1 MHWNPS
7 SSWSSSTHVPPLWQ
21 GCVSHFGTLSVNG
34 VNVAIKHSKMLWRS
48 PWYEGLKFHSKNPW
62 EKSDRDWVKEIMAI
76 SSRLIPT
83 HSIIHCVSIKIV
95 CLAWSP
101 CRSTNNLRQFTFY
114 KSFLNEILIIFG
126 WIQDG
131 GHLWNDVITCSSIA
145 ITYKSKRPYRLE
157 WSLTII
163 EPPRVSFEKRS
174 WHIYF
179 LEEKLLH
186 AISK

>member
-34 VNVAIKHSKMLWRS
+34 VDVAIKHSKMLWSR
-48 PWYEGLKFHSKNPW
+48 PWHEGLNGHLKNPW
-62 EKSDRDWVKEIMAI
+62 EKSDRDWVKEIMQEDTTAI
-76 SSRLIPT
+76 SLRLIQT
-83 HSIIHCVSIKIV
+83 LSIIQRISLKTV

-101 CRSTNNLRQFTFY
+101 CRITNNLLQFTFY

-131 GHLWNDVITCSSIA
+131 GHLWNDVITCSRIA
-145 ITYKSKRPYRLE
+145 ITYKS
-157 WSLTII
+157 
-163 EPPRVSFEKRS
+163 
-174 WHIYF
+174 
-179 LEEKLLH
+179 
-186 AISK
+186 